1 MAYDNDN
8 IFARI
13 IRGDAPSYRVFEDEN
28 TFAFLD
34 VMPQSDGHTLVL
46 PKTPAEN
53 LFDLDDASMVALMR
67 TVKLVANGVSK
78 AFKPDG
84 IRLMQLNGP
93 AAGQTV
99 FHVHM
104 HIVPCYEGTP
114 RRTHSLEMAE
124 SAVLEKQ
131 AEILRTALI
140 NP

>member
-13 IRGDAPSYRVFEDEN
+13 IRGDAPSYRVFEDES

-53 LFDLDDASMVALMR
+53 LFDLDDASMAALMR
-67 TVKLVANGVSK
+67 TVKLVATGVSN

-99 FHVHM
+99 FHIHM
-104 HIVPCYEGTP
+104 HIVPCYEGVP
-114 RRTHSLEMAE
+114 RRTHSLEMAD

-131 AEILRTALI
+131 AEILRAALI